1 MAILRLFI
9 AAMTTGAIFLGCI
22 DLAMDKMFCN
32 KSLEKYRFHAS
43 TGSLAKVTEVA
54 ANKKKYSSP
63 ILEN

>member
-1 MAILRLFI
+1 
-9 AAMTTGAIFLGCI
+9 MTTGAIFLGCI

>member
-1 MAILRLFI
+1 LAILRLFI
-9 AAMTTGAIFLGCI
+9 AAMTTVAIFLGCI

-54 ANKKKYSSP
+54 ANKKKYSSL